1 MSRPAQQ
8 PPGDGRAGLL
18 RLALTRTRRLAA
30 GRGPVIAV
38 PYLWLTLF
46 FMLPFLIVLK
56 ISFADQL
63 MAQPPYSALLEW
75 TGQGYL
81 TLKLNVGNYLFLA
94 RDALYWTAYLR
105 SLEIAFFSALICLLI
120 GYPMAYAIARADP
133 AWRAVLLM
141 LVILPFW
148 TSFLLR
154 VYAWIGLLNNNGVVN
169 NALLALGLIDRPI
182 AMMRTNFAVYV
193 GIVYSYLPFMILPL
207 YATLEK
213 LDATLL
219 EAAEDLGCR
228 PFRAFLSITLPLS
241 LPGIIAGFS
250 LVFIPALGEFVIP
263 DLLGGTETL
272 MVGKV
277 LWDEF
282 FANRA
287 WPLASAVAIA
297 MLSLVLVIM
306 VFQHWLARRAGA
318 GA

>member
-1 MSRPAQQ
+1 MSPLAQ
-8 PPGDGRAGLL
+8 PPRRPPRDLAV
-18 RLALTRTRRLAA
+18 RLAP
-30 GRGPVIAV
+30 GRGCVIAV
-38 PYLWLTLF
+38 PYLWLALF
-46 FMLPFLIVLK
+46 FMAPFVIVLK

-63 MAQPPYSALLEW
+63 MAQPPYSALLAW
-75 TGQGYL
+75 TEQGYL
-81 TLKLNVGNYLFLA
+81 TLKLNIGNYLFLA
-94 RDALYWTAYLR
+94 RDALYGTAYLR
-105 SLEIAFFSALICLLI
+105 SLEIAFCSALLCLFI

-133 AWRAVLLM
+133 AWRGALMM
-141 LVILPFW
+141 LVVLPFW

-154 VYAWIGLLNNNGVVN
+154 VYAWIGLLNNNGVIN
-169 NALLALGLIDRPI
+169 NLLLALGLIDQPI
-182 AMMRTNFAVYV
+182 VMMRTNFAVYV

-213 LDATLL
+213 LDPTLL

-228 PFRAFLSITLPLS
+228 PLRAFLSITLPLS

-263 DLLGGTETL
+263 DLLGGTQTL

-287 WPLASAVAIA
+287 WPIASAVAIA

-306 VFQHWLARRAGA
+306 LFQHWMERRAA
-318 GA
+318 ARA